1 MLPLI
6 VVACAQFTI
15 ARDAKTVNV
24 TTASFL
30 NMLFLAML
38 MLTSSFYYDSIL
50 TELRVIIGR
59 SPEYLII
66 GSVDYRVRS
75 ISLTVPN

>member
-1 MLPLI
+1 
-6 VVACAQFTI
+6 
-15 ARDAKTVNV
+15 
-24 TTASFL
+24 
-30 NMLFLAML
+30 ML